1 MSSHP
6 TGSGIDSPT
15 TAQGQRTGNDNGFQ
29 GMRISSS
36 VSQSNGRR
44 SINGG
49 IEPLARALG
58 WFSLGLGFAQLAA
71 PRRVANLIGL
81 PGDEDDQRVMRLV
94 GAREIA
100 SGFGILAQSKPTPW
114 LWSRVGGDAMD
125 LALLKSA
132 MDSPRSDRD
141 RVATATMAVLGITAA
156 DLLCSTRMTAE
167 PNAPYEAM
175 QARDVHATAAVTVQ
189 APINQVFG
197 YWDGFQSLPRFMSD
211 AASVVITGDRQS
223 RWTLSAPAGRT
234 LEWDAEITESRLN
247 EQISWRTAEG
257 SSVNVEGTIHFR
269 TAPGNR
275 GTQVIFDAHFSPP
288 GGELGKKIAGIF
300 AEALGTKIGN
310 DLRRFKQLVELGE
323 IVHSDDSIIPGPN
336 PAQPPRE
343 IPSATSAAAST
354 A

>member
-1 MSSHP
+1 MVATPTRQDNNSGPSSR
-6 TGSGIDSPT
+6 D
-15 TAQGQRTGNDNGFQ
+15 GF
-29 GMRISSS
+29 GMREWSG
-36 VSQSNGRR
+36 NGAQRG
-44 SINGG
+44 SDGAGG
-49 IEPLARALG
+49 QGAGTVEPLARALG

-81 PGDEDDQRVMRLV
+81 PGDEDDQKVMRLV

-156 DLLCSTRMTAE
+156 DLLCSSRMTGE

-175 QARDVHATAAVTVQ
+175 QARVVRATAAVTVQ
-189 APINQVFG
+189 APIDEVFG
-197 YWDGFQSLPRFMSD
+197 YWDGLQSLPRFMSD
-211 AASVVITGDRQS
+211 AASIEITGDRQS
-223 RWTLSAPAGRT
+223 HWRLSGPAGMSV
-234 LEWDAEITESRLN
+234 EWDAEISESRPN

-257 SSVNVEGTIHFR
+257 SSVNVEGTVRFR
-269 TAPGNR
+269 TAPGGR
-275 GTQVIFDAHFSPP
+275 GTQVIFDARFSPP
-288 GGELGKKIAGIF
+288 GGELGKKIAEVF
-300 AEALGTKIGN
+300 AQALGTRIGN

-336 PAQPPRE
+336 PAQPP
-343 IPSATSAAAST
+343 PTVPTGSMPLTTVA
-354 A
+354 

>member
-1 MSSHP
+1 MVATPARQDDIGS
-6 TGSGIDSPT
+6 TGSRDGFDTSEWSGNG
-15 TAQGQRTGNDNGFQ
+15 AQQEGEGAPGSGTGN
-29 GMRISSS
+29 
-36 VSQSNGRR
+36 V
-44 SINGG
+44 
-49 IEPLARALG
+49 EPLARALG

-81 PGDEDDQRVMRLV
+81 PGDEDDQKVMRLV

-167 PNAPYEAM
+167 PNAPYEAL

-189 APINQVFG
+189 APIDEVYG
-197 YWDGFQSLPRFMSD
+197 YWDGLQSLPRFMND
-211 AASVVITGDRQS
+211 AASVEITGDRQS
-223 RWTLSAPAGRT
+223 HWRLSAPAGMSV
-234 LEWDAEITESRLN
+234 EWDAEITESRPN
-247 EQISWRTAEG
+247 EQISWRTVEG
-257 SSVNVEGTIHFR
+257 SSVNVEGTIRFR
-269 TAPGNR
+269 TAPGDR

-288 GGELGKKIAGIF
+288 GGELGKKIAGVF
-300 AEALGTKIGN
+300 AQALGTKIGN

-336 PAQPPRE
+336 PAQP
-343 IPSATSAAAST
+343 SATVPAEGTPAATVA
-354 A
+354 

>member
-1 MSSHP
+1 MVATPARQGGNRILAGRDSFG
-6 TGSGIDSPT
+6 TREWSG
-15 TAQGQRTGNDNGFQ
+15 NGVH
-29 GMRISSS
+29 ST
-36 VSQSNGRR
+36 
-44 SINGG
+44 NGG
-49 IEPLARALG
+49 RDGASTPGAGNVESLARALG
-58 WFSLGLGFAQLAA
+58 WFSLGLGLAQIAAPARVAQL
-71 PRRVANLIGL
+71 IGR
-81 PGDEDDQRVMRLV
+81 PGDEDDQKVMRLL

-100 SGFGILAQSKPTPW
+100 SGFGILAQTKPTPW

-132 MDSPRSDRD
+132 MDSPRSDRN

-156 DLLCSTRMTAE
+156 DLLASTRMAAE

-175 QARDVHATAAVTVQ
+175 QARDVHATAAITVQ
-189 APINQVFG
+189 APISEVFG

-211 AASVVITGDRQS
+211 AASVQITGDQRS
-223 RWTLSAPAGRT
+223 HWTLSAPAGMS
-234 LEWDAEITESRLN
+234 LEWDAEITDSRPN

-257 SSVNVEGTIHFR
+257 ASVSVEGTVRFR
-269 TAPGNR
+269 NAPGDR
-275 GTQVIFDAHFSPP
+275 GTQVIFDAHFNPP

-336 PAQPPRE
+336 PAQPTRE
-343 IPSATSAAAST
+343 IPAGVSTPMSAI
-354 A
+354 